1 MSAGVV
7 LALFS
12 LRDAVKK
19 RYVVI
24 YTLICSLTGALT
36 VMCIK
41 GVSTALVLTL
51 QVSSVLDMRVCVCV
65 CARARIHFHTHTN
78 TRACVYVCARIHSH
92 THTCTHAS
100 TNIHHECP

>member
-1 MSAGVV
+1 MTETSFIVMVSIIVCVV

-19 RYVVI
+19 RYVVV

-51 QVSSVLDMRVCVCV
+51 QGENQFYNILPWVLVGTVVVTLMIQV
-65 CARARIHFHTHTN
+65 
-78 TRACVYVCARIHSH
+78 
-92 THTCTHAS
+92 
-100 TNIHHECP
+100 